1 MFEESESLQSV
12 MAVIITS
19 VSTSSSRS
27 SQDILSV
34 CLGKSGAGWFFYSV
48 KMRELEDSMC

>member
-12 MAVIITS
+12 MAVIIVS
-19 VSTSSSRS
+19 VSTCSSRS
-27 SQDILSV
+27 SQNILSV

-48 KMRELEDSMC
+48 KMCELEDSMC

>member
-19 VSTSSSRS
+19 VSMCSCS
-27 SQDILSV
+27 SQGVLSL
-34 CLGKSGAGWFFYSV
+34 CLGKTGAGWFFYSV
-48 KMRELEDSMC
+48 KMCELEDSMC